1 NNFADHIE
9 ELGEI
14 AVAVLVAG
22 PDFGGEMRVTF
33 AVRGKIMSRTG
44 RADAEGHVRV
54 LRVGDDERARG
65 GIRFDLGEFGV
76 EGLHACTLA
85 SVSWSALAEFWSAS
99 FSLG

>member
-1 NNFADHIE
+1 VVNNFADHIE

-44 RADAEGHVRV
+44 RADAG
-54 LRVGDDERARG
+54 
-65 GIRFDLGEFGV
+65 
-76 EGLHACTLA
+76 LA
-85 SVSWSALAEFWSAS
+85 SAFAGPVPSSAEAT
-99 FSLG
+99 SLIKACLHKRLIG